1 MLAIILNEIEQKVSQ
16 LSHEEQLWLIE
27 RLVRR
32 LREGANNNNS
42 SKPDFFDDQL
52 AAMANDPEIQAELRQ
67 INEEF
72 AITEADGLARL

>member
-1 MLAIILNEIEQKVSQ
+1 MLAIILNEIEQKISC

-27 RLVRR
+27 RLVRQ
-32 LREGANNNNS
+32 LREGAKNNKS
-42 SKPDFFDDQL
+42 SKPDFFDAQI

-72 AITEADGLARL
+72 AITEVDGLVRL